1 MNINKFILN
10 FPQDTFRYNFIDKQF
25 IKQNIK
31 DYKIIEGINGHILN
45 RHDYIINNNRQI
57 YRSLKLGEIGC
68 LLGHKKIYQYALD
81 NKLSTILVL
90 EDDVTICK
98 DFQKEL
104 DNKYL
109 NIPTDF
115 DIVLLGSSK
124 MWIKQY
130 KENCILEDT
139 NNHYYKLI
147 QGHHYGCHIY
157 LITEKA
163 IKKILES
170 NTITYPIDIL
180 VSQLNLNVYISK
192 TQLAHPTRGLKSHTK
207 QKLF

>member
-10 FPQDTFRYNFIDKQF
+10 FPQDTVRYNFIDKQF
-25 IKQNIK
+25 ITQKIK
-31 DYKIIEGINGHILN
+31 DYKIITGINGYNLN
-45 RHDYIINNNRQI
+45 RHDYNLNTNRKI

-81 NKLSTILVL
+81 NKLSTIVVL

-115 DIVLLGSSK
+115 DIVLLGSSNIWLNK
-124 MWIKQY
+124 Y
-130 KENCILEDT
+130 KKDCILEDT
-139 NNHYYKLI
+139 NNDYYKLI
-147 QGHHYGCHIY
+147 QGHHYGNHIY

-163 IKKILES
+163 MIKILEC
-170 NTITYPIDIL
+170 NTTTYPIDIL

-192 TQLAHPTRGLKSHTK
+192 TQLAHQTRGFKSHTRK
-207 QKLF
+207 KLI